1 MKLSSK
7 LFNKSKQNSEVF
19 LKELMYQQEVNMSRS
34 KKLLET
40 AKKACT
46 FSKFTIF
53 MLIFVMV
60 CLVFTGKIY
69 LDMMVMVL
77 NNLEAIKEFLFRR

>member
-1 MKLSSK
+1 MKPSSK
-7 LFNKSKQNSEVF
+7 IEKISLQSSELFLEQ
-19 LKELMYQQEVNMSRS
+19 LRYQQEIGTLHS
-34 KKLLET
+34 KVLLET
-40 AKKACT
+40 VKKAST

-53 MLIFVMV
+53 ILIFVMI

-77 NNLEAIKEFLFRR
+77 NDLEVIKEFLLRK